1 MGVPMFAVGRGSD
14 LIKGGTALG
23 NAQLEDYVEHRYHQP
38 SDEYSDSWDM
48 TGMAQ
53 EVELYYRLGREL
65 AVGTSWPNWHPG
77 DEFRAIRDASRAT
90 VTTNKT
96 ATKSK

>member
-1 MGVPMFAVGRGSD
+1 MFAVGRGTD
-14 LIKGGTALG
+14 LVNGGTKAG
-23 NAQLEDYVEHRYHQP
+23 EAATEDYVEHHYHQP

-53 EVELYYRLGREL
+53 EVELYYRLGRAL
-65 AVGTSWPNWHPG
+65 ATGTTWPNWHQG

-90 VTTNKT
+90 VT
-96 ATKSK
+96 KSK